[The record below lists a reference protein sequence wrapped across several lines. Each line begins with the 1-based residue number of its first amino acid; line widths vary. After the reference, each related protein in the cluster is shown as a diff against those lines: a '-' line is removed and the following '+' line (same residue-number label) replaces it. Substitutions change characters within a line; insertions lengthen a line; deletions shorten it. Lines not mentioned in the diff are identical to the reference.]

1 LSCVRIKMGTEA
13 RVVEA
18 LSRSR
23 TRPQGGLGKVVA
35 LTGPPRS
42 GKTTVMV
49 RLVNGLRT
57 KGVMVGGM
65 ITSELTE
72 GGSRTGF
79 RVTDVS
85 TGRSGTLAKVGPGDG
100 PRIGKYVVDRAGLE
114 DVGVVAIRNAV
125 ERSEVIAIDELGPM
139 ELTSQA
145 FVEAVEAALSSGK
158 PVVLTLHW
166 RATHPLLDRVRG
178 ECRGEIMTVSPSNR
192 TELAEDL
199 ESQIMQ
205 ALSKG

>member
-1 LSCVRIKMGTEA
+1 M
-13 RVVEA
+13 
-18 LSRSR
+18 
-23 TRPQGGLGKVVA
+23 GKVVA

-85 TGRSGTLAKVGPGDG
+85 TGKSGTLAKVGPGDG